1 MGESDLRSET
11 SYRISLVKVYFMP
24 YICPEQNSGF
34 FYDQF

>member
-1 MGESDLRSET
+1 MGESNFGFET
-11 SYRISLVKVYFMP
+11 SNRISLVKFYFMT